1 MSAGILLDTNVLSE
15 LMREAPAPE
24 VLVWFAN
31 QTTNELQ
38 TSVITQAEVL
48 AGIAV
53 LPAGK
58 RRDALALAAHDIFE
72 QDFYGRCI
80 EFGRSA
86 VSHYALVRAQRQREG
101 KPIATADAQIAAIAL
116 SHQLALA
123 TRNTKDFA
131 GIKGL
136 TVVNPWQTH

>member
-1 MSAGILLDTNVLSE
+1 MSAGLLLDTNVLSE

-48 AGIAV
+48 AGISV

-86 VSHYALVRAQRQREG
+86 VSHAQ
-101 KPIATADAQIAAIAL
+101 K
-116 SHQLALA
+116 
-123 TRNTKDFA
+123 
-131 GIKGL
+131 
-136 TVVNPWQTH
+136 